1 MTTFSRFRTFAT
13 CLVLLSA
20 LAFVSAFPASAATP
34 IVVQAPRAQTAA
46 GNAGCTVS
54 GATVATPSVITCTA
68 AHKLIDGDQV
78 QIINVGGTTTV
89 NTTGFAKVT
98 GQSTTTFALYSD
110 AALTTGV
117 TGTGSYTSGGTVSIV
132 SDISAITGD
141 FTIRLV
147 VSSLTAAKN
156 VVLAIQDSVDGY
168 ANSVTLGAVNVSGA
182 ITANTPQTFTWRS
195 YQLPSLRIN
204 TSNGR
209 LRLSV
214 QSIDGS
220 ASVTAALYLE
230 Q

>member
-1 MTTFSRFRTFAT
+1 MLFLIAAMFAI
-13 CLVLLSA
+13 L
-20 LAFVSAFPASAATP
+20 PASAATT
-34 IVVQAPRAQTAA
+34 IVQSARAQTAA
-46 GNAGCTVS
+46 GNVGCTVS

-68 AHKLIDGDQV
+68 AHLLQDGDQV

-98 GQSTTTFALYSD
+98 SVGSATTFGLYTTS
-110 AALTTGV
+110 ALTTGV
-117 TGTGSYTSGGTVSIV
+117 TGTGSYTSGGTVSLV

-141 FTIRLV
+141 FTVRLV
-147 VSSLTAAKN
+147 VSGLTAAKN
-156 VVLAIQDSVDGY
+156 VVLSIQDSVDGY
-168 ANSVTLGAVNVSGA
+168 ATSVNLAAVNLSGA
-182 ITANTPQTFTWRS
+182 ISTSTPQTFTWRA

-209 LRLSV
+209 IRLSV

-220 ASVTAALYLE
+220 ASVTSALYFE